1 MHLIYLDEVKYE
13 LPNQK
18 FYWLCGLAIPPKKAL
33 ELDEKVAEIAKWFF
47 DDAVLKKETEFH
59 GAEIVHGKGPYR
71 KRKVDDRI
79 ELFKR
84 LLICFANDSDIGKI
98 QVRIDPSKI
107 VYDKRR
113 EDDWAFM
120 FFVEKANE
128 FMRTEGSIGLLISD
142 NDDEKV
148 SSNVGSLS
156 TYRQYSTDTHL
167 GQQIELLIDTIHHTD
182 SHHSRLIQLA
192 DIYAYTCSL
201 GAKIQDKEFQKAI
214 VDFARNETLVYQSS
228 KYKHWPTDQSLWQI
242 L

>member
-1 MHLIYLDEVKYE
+1 MHLIYLDEVKYA
-13 LPNQK
+13 PPVQK
-18 FYWLCGLAIPPKKAL
+18 FYWLCGLAIPSKKAL

-59 GAEIVHGKGPYR
+59 GAEIVHRKGPY
-71 KRKVDDRI
+71 KRREFSDRI

-84 LLICFANDSDIGKI
+84 LLSCFANDPDVGLIEI
-98 QVRIDPSKI
+98 RIDPSKI
-107 VYDKRR
+107 TSDNRPP
-113 EDDWAFM
+113 DDWAFM

-128 FMRTEGSIGLLISD
+128 FMNAKDSIGLLISD

-156 TYRQYSTDTHL
+156 NYRLSSTDYEYGRPIQRL
-167 GQQIELLIDTIHHTD
+167 VDTIHHTD

-201 GAKIQDKEFQKAI
+201 SAKTQDKNFQKAI
-214 VDFARNETLVYQSS
+214 FEFARDETGVYQAS
-228 KYKHWPTDQSLWQI
+228 KYKHWPTDQSLWQNI
-242 L
+242 